1 MFELDRR
8 ALKKAALPAAASFTI
23 TFGAGVAVM
32 LFLATGGLSD
42 SRKDLPAADWFGS
55 AAGDFSAYDAS
66 EPAPGEPTARPART
80 NTFLA
85 ANETS
90 WLLLPGEADRDFVV
104 AESLDDPLSPHE
116 RNDAAVAPDAP
127 YESYGADL
135 LEGADEALP
144 APEIADPPLPEP

>member
-1 MFELDRR
+1 
-8 ALKKAALPAAASFTI
+8 
-23 TFGAGVAVM
+23 M

-55 AAGDFSAYDAS
+55 AAGDFSQYDAS
-66 EPAPGEPTARPART
+66 EPARREPTARPART
-80 NTFLA
+80 NALLA

-90 WLLLPGEADRDFVV
+90 WLLPGGSDRDFVV
-104 AESLDDPLSPHE
+104 DESIDDLFSTHE

-127 YESYGADL
+127 YESEGADL

-144 APEIADPPLPEP
+144 APEIADPLPEP